1 VGGSAVLLAS
11 LIMSVGAVVKWLT
24 HEPATLST
32 ARPSTPA
39 AATPPTTPPP
49 PVVPPPPIPAPVAPF
64 AVDDKGFVNSTARCE
79 ATQTAVAV
87 GRTPGSLVV
96 ICGDSD
102 GRYGYLGVRLRDDAL
117 LKTVART
124 TRTHKF
130 IAQNAGVTYAISPS
144 ELVVTAGGAVVKQEP
159 MLDYRGLKP

>member
-1 VGGSAVLLAS
+1 
-11 LIMSVGAVVKWLT
+11 M
-24 HEPATLST
+24 
-32 ARPSTPA
+32 
-39 AATPPTTPPP
+39 
-49 PVVPPPPIPAPVAPF
+49 
-64 AVDDKGFVNSTARCE
+64 
-79 ATQTAVAV
+79 
-87 GRTPGSLVV
+87 
-96 ICGDSD
+96 ICGEGD

-159 MLDYRGLKP
+159 MIDYRGLKP